1 MSAVR
6 ASEPRAEL
14 RLSAPS
20 PPAWQNRVGQRFG
33 EISMMDA
40 QQQAQA
46 QQGSGT

>member
-1 MSAVR
+1 MSA
-6 ASEPRAEL
+6 ACAPEPTAEL

-20 PPAWQNRVGQRFG
+20 PPARQNRVGQRFG